1 MLRRLF
7 AFVVLAT
14 PLAGQASL
22 PTPEQSLGFS
32 IGSDNNLATYTQL
45 HHYWEQLA
53 IASPRMLLDT
63 IGLTAE
69 GRPQVMAII
78 SSPANLARRE
88 DYRRISETL
97 ARGRVD
103 EATARAMSD
112 SGKAIIWIDGG
123 LHATEVLGAQ
133 HLLEVAWQFTS
144 QNDPETLRILDDV
157 IILLVHA
164 NPDGMELVSSW
175 YMRNADPSKRSMG
188 GLPVLYQKYVGHDN
202 NRDMYRNAQV
212 ESRNMSR
219 VMFTEWY
226 PQIMYNHH
234 QTGPSGTIMFAPP
247 FRDPFNYTYDAM
259 IPTGLDFVGDAMHR
273 RFTEEGKGGTV
284 SRDAADYST
293 WWNGGLRTTAYFH
306 NMIGL
311 LTEAVG
317 SPTPITIPLRL
328 DRQLPAGGQALPV
341 KWGPWHFRQSIEY
354 EMTANRAVLDL
365 ASRYRNS
372 LLFNIW
378 RMGRNSID
386 RGETDT
392 WTHHPSY
399 IEAARVAAEGKS
411 GQAATAAMEA
421 VLRDPARRDPY
432 AYIIPGDQAEIGNAL
447 DFLNALRISGIE
459 MTRATAPF
467 THAGIRYAAGS
478 FVIPMNQ
485 AFRPHLLDM
494 FEPQD
499 HPTDLQY
506 PGGPPK
512 APYDNAGWTLA
523 MQMGIRYDRAMSPLT
538 GPLQDVASLDV
549 TPLAAN
555 FNAGAGA
562 WIVSPTATDA
572 FLAVNRVH
580 AAGGKVERLAN
591 GDFVLR
597 GGRTSAVLAELAKT
611 RALPTRPAAK
621 ARGTAV
627 VPLRVGLW
635 DQYGGS
641 MSSGWTRWIFEQYEV
656 PFTVVY
662 PQRLGAG
669 DLRKDFD
676 VLVFV
681 DGAIPPVTT
690 RTRPG
695 GFGGRGGNNDT
706 TLPEEYRNRTG
717 SITAD
722 TTIPAL
728 RAFAEAGGRIVTIG
742 SSTSLAEHFG
752 LPVRNHLVERQPD
765 GTDSRLSRDKYYVP
779 GSLLEVHVNQ
789 SVAVSAGADS
799 VATVMFDNS
808 PVFDLPVDAAQRGIR
823 PVAWFSSPAPLR
835 SGWAYG
841 QGFLQDGVTMFEADI
856 GRGRLYAYGP
866 EVLFRAQPAGT
877 YRFVFNALIN

>member
-7 AFVVLAT
+7 AFLMLVT
-14 PLAGQASL
+14 PLAAQGPL
-22 PTPEQSLGFS
+22 PTPEQALGFR
-32 IGSDNNLATYTQL
+32 IGSDYNLATYTQL

-53 IASPRMLLDT
+53 TASPRMVLDT
-63 IGLTAE
+63 IGQTAE

-78 SSPANLARRE
+78 SSPANLARR
-88 DYRRISETL
+88 DHYREISERL
-97 ARGRVD
+97 ARGRID
-103 EATARAMSD
+103 EATARALSD

-133 HLLEVAWQFTS
+133 QLLEVAWQFTS

-175 YMRNADPSKRSMG
+175 YMRNADPKDRSMNN
-188 GLPVLYQKYVGHDN
+188 LPVLYQKYVGHDN

-247 FRDPFNYTYDAM
+247 FRDPFNYAYDAM

-273 RFTEEGKGGTV
+273 RFTSEGKGGTV
-284 SRDAADYST
+284 SRDAASYST

-306 NMIGL
+306 NIIGL

-341 KWGPWHFRQSIEY
+341 QWGPWHFRQSIEY

-378 RMGRNSID
+378 RMGRNSVE

-399 IEAARVAAEGKS
+399 IDAARVAAEGKS
-411 GQAATAAMEA
+411 GAEATTAMEA

-467 THAGIRYAAGS
+467 THAGTRYAAGT
-478 FVIPMNQ
+478 FVIPMDQ

-523 MQMGIRYDRAMSPLT
+523 MQMGIRYDRAMSAVT
-538 GPLQDVASLDV
+538 GPLEDVASLDV
-549 TPLAAN
+549 TPLAAA
-555 FNAGAGA
+555 FNPGAGA
-562 WIVSPTATDA
+562 WLVSPTATDA

-580 AAGGKVERLAN
+580 AAGGRVERLAN

-597 GGRTSAVLAELAKT
+597 GGQTAAVLAELART
-611 RALPTRPAAK
+611 RALPTRPAGS

-627 VPLRVGLW
+627 APLRVGLW

-641 MSSGWTRWIFEQYEV
+641 MSSGWTRWIFEQYQV
-656 PFTVVY
+656 PFEVVY
-662 PQRLGAG
+662 PQRLDAG
-669 DLRKDFD
+669 DLRKDYD

-681 DGAIPPVTT
+681 DGAIPPVTS

-695 GFGGRGGNNDT
+695 GFGGRGGDNAASI
-706 TLPEEYRNRTG
+706 PEEYRNRTG
-717 SITAD
+717 RVTAE

-728 RAFAEAGGRIVTIG
+728 RAFAEAGGRIITIG
-742 SSTSLAEHFG
+742 SSTALAQHFG
-752 LPVRNHLVERQPD
+752 LPIRDHLVERQPD
-765 GTDSRLSRDKYYVP
+765 GTDARLSRDKYYVP

-789 SVAVSAGADS
+789 SLPVSAGADS

-808 PVFDLPVDAAQRGIR
+808 PVFDLPVDAARRGIR
-823 PVAWFSSPAPLR
+823 PVAWFTSPTPLR

>member
-7 AFVVLAT
+7 AFLMLAT
-14 PLAGQASL
+14 PLAAQGPL
-22 PTPEQSLGFS
+22 PTPEQALGFS
-32 IGSDNNLATYTQL
+32 IGSDYNLATYTQL

-53 IASPRMLLDT
+53 AASPRMVLDT
-63 IGLTAE
+63 IGQTAE

-78 SSPANLARRE
+78 SSPANLARR
-88 DYRRISETL
+88 DHYREISERL
-97 ARGRVD
+97 ARGRID
-103 EATARAMSD
+103 EATARALSD

-133 HLLEVAWQFTS
+133 QLLEVAWQFTS

-175 YMRNADPSKRSMG
+175 YMRNADPKDRSMNN
-188 GLPVLYQKYVGHDN
+188 LPVLYQKYVGHDN

-247 FRDPFNYTYDAM
+247 FRDPFNYAYDAM

-273 RFTEEGKGGTV
+273 RFTSEGKGGTV
-284 SRDAADYST
+284 SRDAASYST

-306 NMIGL
+306 NIIGL

-341 KWGPWHFRQSIEY
+341 QWGPWHFRQSIEY

-378 RMGRNSID
+378 RMGRNSVE

-399 IEAARVAAEGKS
+399 IDAARVAAEGKS
-411 GQAATAAMEA
+411 GAEATTAMEA

-467 THAGIRYAAGS
+467 THAGTRYAAGT
-478 FVIPMNQ
+478 FVIPMDQ

-523 MQMGIRYDRAMSPLT
+523 MQMGIRYDRAMSAVT
-538 GPLQDVASLDV
+538 GPLEDVASLDV
-549 TPLAAN
+549 TPLAAA
-555 FNAGAGA
+555 FNPGAGA
-562 WIVSPTATDA
+562 WLVSPTATDA

-580 AAGGKVERLAN
+580 AAGGRVERLAN

-597 GGRTSAVLAELAKT
+597 GGQTAAVLAELART
-611 RALPTRPAAK
+611 RALPTRPAGS

-627 VPLRVGLW
+627 APLRVGLW

-641 MSSGWTRWIFEQYEV
+641 MSSGWTRWIFEQYQV
-656 PFTVVY
+656 PFEVVY
-662 PQRLGAG
+662 PQRLDAG
-669 DLRKDFD
+669 DLRKDYD

-681 DGAIPPVTT
+681 DGAIPPVTS

-695 GFGGRGGNNDT
+695 GFGGRGGDNAASI
-706 TLPEEYRNRTG
+706 PEEYRNRTG
-717 SITAD
+717 RVTAE

-728 RAFAEAGGRIVTIG
+728 RAFAEAGGRIITIG
-742 SSTSLAEHFG
+742 SSTALAQHFG
-752 LPVRNHLVERQPD
+752 LPIRDHLVERQPD
-765 GTDSRLSRDKYYVP
+765 GTETRLSRDKYYVP

-789 SVAVSAGADS
+789 SLPVSAGADS

-808 PVFDLPVDAAQRGIR
+808 PVFDLPVDAARRGIR
-823 PVAWFSSPAPLR
+823 PVAWFTSPTPLR